1 MHDSLQRAGQH
12 RPLFLRQLH
21 VLQLLTQRA
30 PLRKQGLHPLPLYLK
45 IWGPK
50 SKGAR
55 GAGLGCITERHSGAE
70 ANKFARTSLSAPG
83 RCNAT
88 STDSTCACV
97 LSCERTRVQVCR
109 GRLHCS
115 CTPDRKPGGKEKEG
129 GKTNGRGGL
138 SRTCI
143 SKAAQARVWAV
154 SWSMK
159 SEHAFTTASYLLALA
174 SVVNACAVRECTLE
188 CSSDHFRAQR
198 EANKCEGTE
207 MRDRHLRDRASG
219 SAALCCLPEL
229 LPPSTTPSAAS
240 FACPTPP
247 ARERV
252 SALSPGSVGSRGR
265 RQDDA
270 ALEGRGKTRNKMMRA
285 RGGADSERCL
295 QARAVDDDLDGGQ
308 RRLAHA
314 RLLVYQILDQVCE
327 DLNVVLRADLVHNL
341 QPRLRTSTAVVPR
354 DMKTLA
360 CLPQTHRLPGPP
372 ARAPSMHAR
381 KAKRACAH
389 AHARA
394 YTITY

>member
-1 MHDSLQRAGQH
+1 VGERRCTGGGRQRTSLVAGGHHGAEAVHDSLQRAGQH

-55 GAGLGCITERHSGAE
+55 GAGLGCITERHCGAE

-174 SVVNACAVRECTLE
+174 SVVNACAVRECTRLSARQTISE
-188 CSSDHFRAQR
+188 HSARQINARGQ
-198 EANKCEGTE
+198 KCEIGTCGIE
-207 MRDRHLRDRASG
+207 HRGRQHCVVCRSFCRPRPPPAPLASP
-219 SAALCCLPEL
+219 AA
-229 LPPSTTPSAAS
+229 PPSA
-240 FACPTPP
+240 
-247 ARERV
+247 
-252 SALSPGSVGSRGR
+252 
-265 RQDDA
+265 
-270 ALEGRGKTRNKMMRA
+270 RA
-285 RGGADSERCL
+285 R
-295 QARAVDDDLDGGQ
+295 ARFSLVAWQ
-308 RRLAHA
+308 RGE
-314 RLLVYQILDQVCE
+314 QGKE
-327 DLNVVLRADLVHNL
+327 E
-341 QPRLRTSTAVVPR
+341 
-354 DMKTLA
+354 
-360 CLPQTHRLPGPP
+360 G
-372 ARAPSMHAR
+372 
-381 KAKRACAH
+381 
-389 AHARA
+389 
-394 YTITY
+394 